1 MAETSLTL
9 PFITGAN
16 GQKEDLSY
24 TAEIACIAFLVE
36 TQRKK
41 TSFLRDRP
49 ERIEFISKVHY
60 PFWIAPTGN
69 SCIIIDGLNN
79 TKHEFSFHEPN
90 KIPTFI
96 EELRRNSASPQ
107 NFSQALQAQAKAIKE
122 VTSKVQHSFQSL
134 LSDPELLSFF
144 LEKLRNGVFEFEK
157 LENQAQIQ
165 AETDWKTA
173 TQTAQAFVNCVR
185 TVQANA
191 KGLQYALSIL
201 KEEVDFHK
209 NGSENEVA
217 LLKEKREKEIEKLK
231 PFVDQNVKRLL
242 QKRDKALSTLQK
254 SIDRR
259 ISTLDRK
266 REKSM
271 RRLLLIEQRK
281 SAAQHKVNIA
291 KKRSSPMGSFALK
304 KYQKEIDRTKD
315 DIKSIS
321 KETEDF
327 KKNGE
332 SNLKAKEDEFQVQI
346 AKEEDRLTQ
355 ISAVY
360 DARINA
366 NKTRID
372 DMVVQATTISRSL
385 ENQIDQLNR
394 DGNLLRS
401 KVAISWKTE
410 TPDDLIFVQLPIYL
424 ASYGRDKEERV
435 SLISPLTYSN
445 EMSALNG
452 IKKMLA
458 LSPDPKL
465 KTITRPMNERL
476 HEILTTNVVER
487 IQRDPDFK
495 GAINQICRANNL
507 MNQNDFASILNEG
520 FDEIEKKGW
529 MTSLEAQAFC
539 KRIMGEEV

>member
-1 MAETSLTL
+1 
-9 PFITGAN
+9 
-16 GQKEDLSY
+16 
-24 TAEIACIAFLVE
+24 
-36 TQRKK
+36 
-41 TSFLRDRP
+41 
-49 ERIEFISKVHY
+49 
-60 PFWIAPTGN
+60 
-69 SCIIIDGLNN
+69 
-79 TKHEFSFHEPN
+79 
-90 KIPTFI
+90 
-96 EELRRNSASPQ
+96 
-107 NFSQALQAQAKAIKE
+107 
-122 VTSKVQHSFQSL
+122 
-134 LSDPELLSFF
+134 
-144 LEKLRNGVFEFEK
+144 
-157 LENQAQIQ
+157 
-165 AETDWKTA
+165 
-173 TQTAQAFVNCVR
+173 
-185 TVQANA
+185 
-191 KGLQYALSIL
+191 
-201 KEEVDFHK
+201 
-209 NGSENEVA
+209 
-217 LLKEKREKEIEKLK
+217 
-231 PFVDQNVKRLL
+231 
-242 QKRDKALSTLQK
+242 
-254 SIDRR
+254 
-259 ISTLDRK
+259 
-266 REKSM
+266 
-271 RRLLLIEQRK
+271 
-281 SAAQHKVNIA
+281 
-291 KKRSSPMGSFALK
+291 MGSFALK